1 MKARGRETERE
12 MYWLKLLQQNTVRL
26 GGFNNTKLFS
36 IVLEAGTSKTKLL
49 EDSVLSEG
57 SLPDLQMRLK
67 IHDGC
72 FSFSLLSGMGW
83 REGWQRALVSLP
95 LLTRTLFPIVR
106 APFSQP
112 HLTLSTSQRFCLLI
126 PALQG
131 LGHQQMNGRTTN
143 IHSTPEA

>member
-1 MKARGRETERE
+1 MERET
-12 MYWLKLLQQNTVRL
+12 YWLKLLQQNTVRL

-49 EDSVLSEG
+49 ADSVLSEG

-83 REGWQRALVSLP
+83 RRGGRELWF
-95 LLTRTLFPIVR
+95 LFL
-106 APFSQP
+106 F
-112 HLTLSTSQRFCLLI
+112 
-126 PALQG
+126 LQG
-131 LGHQQMNGRTTN
+131 PFFPL
-143 IHSTPEA
+143 